1 MPTYTTAVRVEIE
14 ADNQRDAFDSL
25 DAFLDA
31 VTQSTAPYG
40 VVLQRPTFDEIR
52 HTSRPGPDRHER

>member
-1 MPTYTTAVRVEIE
+1 MPTYTAAVRVEIE

-31 VTQSTAPYG
+31 VAPSTTPYG
-40 VVLQRPTFDEIR
+40 VVLLRPAFDEIR
-52 HTSRPGPDRHER
+52 HASRPGPDRRER